1 MDVQVEGRPVS
12 VASDATVAD
21 ALREA
26 LSGKKFKVVVA
37 ARIPDAADAGQ
48 GTERAGRLLDL
59 SAPIPA
65 GCAAL
70 EPVYADS
77 PEGLRLLRHS
87 AAHVMAAAVK
97 KLFPAA
103 RVTIGP
109 AIDSG
114 FYYDFDVE
122 RPFSSEDFA
131 SIEAEMRRIAEAG
144 LPFTRRDLP
153 RDEARAFFA
162 GQGETYKVEL
172 IDGIEGD
179 TVSLYTCG
187 DFTDLC
193 RGPHVPHTGFARA
206 SKLMS
211 VAGAYWHGDEK
222 NPMLSRIY
230 GTAFADQKSLDAYLR
245 QLEEAKR
252 RDHRKLGR
260 ELSLFTFHEDVAP
273 GMVFWLPRGML
284 VRTILEDFWRKE
296 HLKRGYDIVQGP
308 QLLRVETWQR
318 SGHYD
323 HYRENMYFTQID
335 EDAYGIKPMNCIGH
349 MLIYRH
355 DLRSYRDL
363 PQRYFE
369 LGVVHRHEKSGV
381 LHGLLRVRQFTQDDA
396 HILCTPEQLQGEILE
411 VIHLIRDLMGLFGF
425 EYKVAVSTRPE
436 SSIGTDEAWEQAT
449 TALIRAVEA
458 AGIPYEIN
466 AGDGAFYGPKI
477 DVRLLDCLGREWQC
491 STIQVDFTLPERFD
505 LVYVGQDGERHR
517 PVMVHRAIMG
527 SLERFI
533 GVLVEQF
540 AGALPTWLAPEQA
553 RLLTVTDDAAE
564 AAARMRRELLELGVR
579 AGEDTRNE
587 KLGFKVRE
595 AQLAKIPYML
605 IVGDKEVQAGGVNVR
620 LRSGENLGLKSV
632 AEVAALIRA
641 DAEEP
646 FKRGGMRY
654 SFA

>member
-1 MDVQVEGRPVS
+1 
-12 VASDATVAD
+12 
-21 ALREA
+21 
-26 LSGKKFKVVVA
+26 
-37 ARIPDAADAGQ
+37 
-48 GTERAGRLLDL
+48 
-59 SAPIPA
+59 
-65 GCAAL
+65 
-70 EPVYADS
+70 
-77 PEGLRLLRHS
+77 
-87 AAHVMAAAVK
+87 
-97 KLFPAA
+97 
-103 RVTIGP
+103 
-109 AIDSG
+109 
-114 FYYDFDVE
+114 
-122 RPFSSEDFA
+122 
-131 SIEAEMRRIAEAG
+131 
-144 LPFTRRDLP
+144 
-153 RDEARAFFA
+153 
-162 GQGETYKVEL
+162 
-172 IDGIEGD
+172 
-179 TVSLYTCG
+179 
-187 DFTDLC
+187 
-193 RGPHVPHTGFARA
+193 
-206 SKLMS
+206 
-211 VAGAYWHGDEK
+211 
-222 NPMLSRIY
+222 MLSRIY

-654 SFA
+654 SFS